1 MVGRQNAD
9 TADILHTGDVA
20 MASIFWLS
28 VHIQRT
34 LAPPGK
40 YKSTVHVWRR
50 CGLMSNYF
58 DHLLYFLGKKSP
70 LDCRINIHSVFC
82 QRPFKV
88 FNLSRNNFRTVGQLN
103 MN

>member
-1 MVGRQNAD
+1 VVGRQNAD

-28 VHIQRT
+28 VHIQRI
-34 LAPPGK
+34 LASPGE

-58 DHLLYFLGKKSP
+58 YHLLYFLGKKSP
-70 LDCRINIHSVFC
+70 LDCRINIHSMSSV
-82 QRPFKV
+82 KD
-88 FNLSRNNFRTVGQLN
+88 LSRYLTYQGITSEQWAS
-103 MN
+103 